1 MKKENNEFIEVKST
15 FFTQLFEKSID
26 NFEKINTMQ
35 DKPIENNIE
44 INDVKHME
52 NFDENDWAH
61 LHDAILDGSR
71 MKINYN
77 QKELEKAYHE
87 LPDYLKDMAVEF
99 GMNDTPFR
107 DGVWEIYRKSAYL
120 S

>member
-1 MKKENNEFIEVKST
+1 
-15 FFTQLFEKSID
+15 
-26 NFEKINTMQ
+26 
-35 DKPIENNIE
+35 
-44 INDVKHME
+44 ME

-61 LHDAILDGSR
+61 LHDAIYLGSDR
-71 MKINYN
+71 KLNYN

-87 LPDYLKDMAVEF
+87 LPGDLKDLAVEF

-107 DGVWEIYRKSAYL
+107 DAVWEIYRKSAYL